1 MDDLTPVSLNA
12 ADRMSAWQRVTELA
26 GVGVSRTL
34 PDTMKGGRRAA
45 LAALAEIDPRAYAA
59 SRNHLDGA
67 VTRLSPYIRHG
78 VLSLDEVRNH
88 AIAAVRDPREA
99 EKFVQELAWRDYW
112 QRIYPRIPT
121 GSGMT
126 SRPTRRDPMPASMNR
141 NCPVT
146 LRKPKRVL
154 PASTSLPPC

>member
-26 GVGVSRTL
+26 GVGVSRPL

-67 VTRLSPYIRHG
+67 VTRL
-78 VLSLDEVRNH
+78 
-88 AIAAVRDPREA
+88 
-99 EKFVQELAWRDYW
+99 
-112 QRIYPRIPT
+112 
-121 GSGMT
+121 
-126 SRPTRRDPMPASMNR
+126 
-141 NCPVT
+141 
-146 LRKPKRVL
+146 
-154 PASTSLPPC
+154 